1 MAMMKQLILFFVLLI
16 TGTAS
21 HAITENYGT
30 WIELEFRK
38 DFLKKFNFN
47 LTPELRMKERFQVDE
62 YMIQGQLSYNA
73 FSFLSIAGAY
83 RIGTD
88 IKKKENVNFS
98 RIAFDLQASQGINR
112 FSASL
117 RTRFTSNSDSGSDE
131 PGSYFRPRLKV
142 DYNIRKRKFTPFASY
157 ELFHN
162 LKTEKL
168 HKSRMD
174 IGFTQRLGNLHRVGL
189 YYRLHDYFTDKESI
203 HILGIDYRLK
213 F

>member
-1 MAMMKQLILFFVLLI
+1 MMKRIILFFVLLI
-16 TGTAS
+16 TGTVSQAV
-21 HAITENYGT
+21 TENFGT

-38 DFLKKFNFN
+38 DFLKKFSFN
-47 LTPELRMKERFQVDE
+47 LTPELRMEERFIVDE
-62 YMIQGQLSYNA
+62 YMIQGQLSYDA
-73 FSFLSIAGAY
+73 FSFLSVAGAY
-83 RIGTD
+83 RIGTE
-88 IKKKENVNFS
+88 IKNKGNVNFS
-98 RIAFDLQASQGINR
+98 RIAFDLQASQNINR

-117 RTRFTSNSDSGSDE
+117 RTRYTSSSDSGSDE

-142 DYNIRKRKFTPFASY
+142 DYNIRKRKFTPYATY

-162 LKTEKL
+162 LKTNNL

-174 IGFTQRLGNLHRVGL
+174 IGFTQRLSSLHRVGL
-189 YYRLHDYFTDKESI
+189 YYRLHDYFTDKKSV